1 MKASFCAAVGL
12 VAAGVTIGTPAA
24 QASTTTTTPVT
35 AQQQVTLFNEDDFA
49 FSLGG
54 PGPSD
59 LVDGFQLRGVNLN
72 QLPALEGQ
80 GISMALVNLGPCAI
94 NLPHVHPR
102 ATEMLYT
109 IKGNHLRVA
118 FVEENGGEGAVVND
132 LYEGDVAFFPQGLI
146 HYQQNLDC
154 EPATFLAAL
163 NSEDPGV
170 VTITTRFF
178 ELPSEAIQ
186 ASLNFDDPT
195 LKNLIA
201 SLPEAPAMAQ
211 RMCLQRCGLVDDGD
225 NNYSY
230 NYGHSDK
237 H

>member
-1 MKASFCAAVGL
+1 
-12 VAAGVTIGTPAA
+12 
-24 QASTTTTTPVT
+24 
-35 AQQQVTLFNEDDFA
+35 QQITLFNEDDFA

-54 PGPSD
+54 PEPD
-59 LVDGFQLRGVNLN
+59 NLVDNFQLRGVNLN

-109 IKGNHLRVA
+109 IKGNQLRVA

-132 LYEGDVAFFPQGLI
+132 LYQGDVAFFPQGLI

-163 NSEDPGV
+163 NSEDAGV
-170 VTITTRFF
+170 VTITTNFF
-178 ELPSEAIQ
+178 QLPSEAIQ
-186 ASLNFDDPT
+186 VSSSNERFRHDRRT
-195 LKNLIA
+195 HVIA
-201 SLPEAPAMAQ
+201 ISM
-211 RMCLQRCGLVDDGD
+211 
-225 NNYSY
+225 YSM
-230 NYGHSDK
+230 NC
-237 H
+237 